1 VCTCP
6 DEEHDGWVAREYLFN
21 CLQLVGPIHRTCGS
35 SGAALSHKAGAG
47 ARAGAMGTRGGPGA
61 ALSWEAGTGA
71 LRTRGGPGATLPF
84 VLTCSLYVG
93 VPGPQDTDKP
103 MS

>member
-1 VCTCP
+1 
-6 DEEHDGWVAREYLFN
+6 
-21 CLQLVGPIHRTCGS
+21 
-35 SGAALSHKAGAG
+35 
-47 ARAGAMGTRGGPGA
+47 MGTRGGPGA

-71 LRTRGGPGATLPF
+71 SRTRGGPGATLPF

-93 VPGPQDTDKP
+93 VPRPQDTDKP